1 MKGLYITTYDAN
13 NAYSGVCKKITSQV
27 SVFEHYGISMSL
39 VDAGSIKEVS
49 SSTLLNQLSSLFG
62 RNNKPV
68 WEQLFDVSNNLLLK
82 DDYEF
87 IYIRKTL
94 LDSFQ
99 VRCLRD
105 IKNNH
110 PNIKIIVEIP

>member
-27 SVFEHYGISMSL
+27 GVFEHYGISMSL
-39 VDAGSIKEVS
+39 VDAGSIKKVS
-49 SSTLLNQLSSLFG
+49 SSPLLDQLSSLFG

-87 IYIRKTL
+87 IYIRKKTFHRKL
-94 LDSFQ
+94 ILVCNFQ
-99 VRCLRD
+99 KHLNSVFSM
-105 IKNNH
+105 K
-110 PNIKIIVEIP
+110 K